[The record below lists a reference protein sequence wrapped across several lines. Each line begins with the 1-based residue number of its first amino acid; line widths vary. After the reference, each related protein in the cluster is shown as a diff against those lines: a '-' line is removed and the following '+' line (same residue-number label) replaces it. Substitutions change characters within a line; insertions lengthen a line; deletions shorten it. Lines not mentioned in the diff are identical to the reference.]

1 MKSLTVSRIKI
12 KPNQEMKLSL
22 RQFCFKIFI
31 VRHHSLQNSK
41 QQDKNNST
49 LACWLSF
56 LVDSWT
62 VDSSNGCLWWI
73 RCHIRI
79 MLMAARLLK
88 SALLYPC
95 AEISRRRLLERFNPG
110 DVSWI
115 KPREV
120 CTSEQKLEEVF
131 TFRVAVYRP
140 DDKTTKCFRQAETA
154 GFGPWHRDIVVQRK
168 LSNSCILL

>member
-1 MKSLTVSRIKI
+1 
-12 KPNQEMKLSL
+12 
-22 RQFCFKIFI
+22 
-31 VRHHSLQNSK
+31 
-41 QQDKNNST
+41 
-49 LACWLSF
+49 
-56 LVDSWT
+56 
-62 VDSSNGCLWWI
+62 
-73 RCHIRI
+73 

-131 TFRVAVYRP
+131 TFRVAVYWP
-140 DDKTTKCFRQAETA
+140 GDKTTKCFLSTGGNRRFRPLAQGYCGRWFFVDEVD
-154 GFGPWHRDIVVQRK
+154 GVGCDKRGEMEEMWGRD
-168 LSNSCILL
+168 SSEIL